1 MAMKITGRHLVVTP
15 ALKRHIEERFE
26 RFTRYDVV
34 LNRVEIVLSVNKLQH
49 AAEVVCA
56 VAGRRLQAKTS
67 TREMY
72 STIDQLVDRLDTQ
85 IRKLKDRQV
94 EHKGRKRPAAGLS
107 PAQPA
112 FGGEEVEVVRP
123 VPSVLS
129 LDEAKRRLNR
139 QVGSLIVFTSRES
152 GKLQIL
158 QRAESNRVVL
168 IDP

>member
-15 ALKRHIEERFE
+15 ALKRHVEEKFE
-26 RFTRYDVV
+26 RFARYDVA

-49 AAEVVCA
+49 TAEVVCA
-56 VAGRRLQAKTS
+56 VAGRRLQAKIS

-72 STIDQLVDRLDTQ
+72 STIDQVVDRLNAQ
-85 IRKLKDRQV
+85 IRKLKERQV
-94 EHKGRKRPAAGLS
+94 EHKGRKRTAAALS
-107 PAQPA
+107 PPQPEH
-112 FGGEEVEVVRP
+112 GGEEVEVIRP

-139 QVGSLIVFTSRES
+139 QVGSLIVFTSSES